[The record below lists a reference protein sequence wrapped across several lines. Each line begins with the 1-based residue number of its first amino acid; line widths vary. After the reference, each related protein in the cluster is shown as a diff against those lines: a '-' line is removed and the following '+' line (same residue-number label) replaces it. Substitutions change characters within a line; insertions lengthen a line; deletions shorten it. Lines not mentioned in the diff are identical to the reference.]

1 MDHIMNDYALFFVI
15 HKTYLLINV
24 CWRQWGKSMS
34 VSVEEEEPRIL
45 LKVDEKNKEKDI
57 IKMMVEKL
65 FIIKSLYIC

>member
-1 MDHIMNDYALFFVI
+1 
-15 HKTYLLINV
+15 
-24 CWRQWGKSMS
+24 MS

>member
-1 MDHIMNDYALFFVI
+1 MDHVMNDYALIFVI
-15 HKTYLLINV
+15 HKTYLLINE

-34 VSVEEEEPRIL
+34 VAVEEEEPRII
-45 LKVDEKNKEKDI
+45 LKVDEKEEKDI